1 MLISGDVVDLDL
13 GLPTGSEAGF
23 PRPAVIVTAQE
34 ILDRSPS
41 VIQVVPLTSTIRG
54 FRPQITI
61 EPAPRLHRTLP
72 TGAFG
77 IVGANSRV
85 TWHRWVG

>member
-1 MLISGDVVDLDL
+1 MLISGDVVDLNL
-13 GLPTGSEAGF
+13 GLPTGSEADI
-23 PRPAVIVTAQE
+23 PRPAVIVSAQE

-41 VIQVVPLTSTIRG
+41 VIKVNPLTSTIRG

-77 IVGANSRV
+77 IVGAKTWV
-85 TWHRWVG
+85 TWHRWLG